1 MRRWRGSVR
10 GLSKSYTLTFVP
22 ASRVYLFAP
31 IIKKLCRTTLSSSF
45 VLVGS
50 IGLALLVNQMLSGW
64 FSALVYFPCFIFGIV
79 LFYAKSDNK
88 QLWVFFIFQV
98 SIFVV
103 KWCEWQGS
111 IYKIVKACDLY
122 LMSAVFVT
130 LIIFSDQLEIK
141 RTSIKKALDVLD
153 EHSYTIYL
161 AHGIV
166 FCGIIDKFQFNT
178 WVIALIAI
186 VLTTV
191 LTITIHKFFEKPIQK
206 HLTEFSL
213 RKLRK

>member
-1 MRRWRGSVR
+1 M
-10 GLSKSYTLTFVP
+10 
-22 ASRVYLFAP
+22 
-31 IIKKLCRTTLSSSF
+31 
-45 VLVGS
+45 GS

-130 LIIFSDQLEIK
+130 LIIFFRSVGN
-141 RTSIKKALDVLD
+141 KKNLNKK
-153 EHSYTIYL
+153 ST
-161 AHGIV
+161 
-166 FCGIIDKFQFNT
+166 
-178 WVIALIAI
+178 
-186 VLTTV
+186 
-191 LTITIHKFFEKPIQK
+191 
-206 HLTEFSL
+206 
-213 RKLRK
+213 